1 MQYTRPP
8 QIRHNLQQRAYSGAQ
23 QLLAAFALLTACILF
38 MLVFPATAHAKSYEM
53 PQVDIQAQMETDGTL
68 HVVEQRTFDFD
79 GSYSAVWWTMNL
91 LPSNAEFSVNG
102 VRVMPVTGEGAT
114 EYSMTQVEEVP
125 FDLKWREEGGPGKD
139 AYSVDSPKNT
149 VYVFFGNTPKRI
161 VVELDYTITNMA
173 QMYDDVAEVYWRYV
187 GSQWSAPSENVTAT
201 LQLPLPQGTTVTP
214 GDNVRAWGHGPL
226 DGTVSVNADGSVTCT
241 VPRIESGAYAE
252 MRVLTPTAWL
262 SNVSLK
268 TLRLHAGEQRLD
280 SVLKEEKSWADKANT
295 QRMMSFGYV
304 AGCALVCLL
313 VLAWALWAFFRYGK
327 EYTPAFT
334 DKYWRDVPS
343 KGMHPAVIG
352 RLWRWNR
359 ESTDDLT
366 ATIMHLAQTGAVR
379 IDAGSYDAPAKLGG
393 MKPVN
398 DFYITRLVDAQDVKD
413 PIDQA
418 TFKLLF
424 NKIGAG
430 QSALWFG
437 SIKKYGED
445 HPNAM
450 VKAMEAW
457 QKVVTTE
464 TDAHNFFED
473 KGKHLRTVM
482 WALAAVLAVFGVLK
496 WLDDS
501 NMLTL
506 FFFIPTVVALVF
518 IGNNM
523 PRRSV
528 EGNELVAHCKALR
541 NWLRDFS
548 SLDERGPADVKVWG
562 EFMVYAY
569 LFGVAKKAIEQLRQ
583 TQPEL
588 FAVDDSYGCSYVPW
602 WAWYSAPEAG
612 SGAQMPDVG
621 SFLSDSFD
629 QAVKTAHEALQA
641 ASGGSSSAGGFGGG
655 FSSGGGGGF
664 GSGGGGA
671 R

>member
-8 QIRHNLQQRAYSGAQ
+8 QFRQNLQQAA
-23 QLLAAFALLTACILF
+23 LLSASRLYAAALLLTACVL
-38 MLVFPATAHAKSYEM
+38 MVLAFPATAHAKSYEM
-53 PQVDIQAQMETDGTL
+53 PNVDIQAQMETDGTL

-91 LPSNAEFSVNG
+91 LPTNAEFEVNG
-102 VRVMPVTGEGAT
+102 VRMMAVDGTDAVEG
-114 EYSMTQVEEVP
+114 SMSQVSEVP

-201 LQLPLPQGTTVTP
+201 LQLPLPQGVTVTP

-226 DGTVSVNADGSVTCT
+226 DGVVSVNADGSVSCT
-241 VPRIESGAYAE
+241 VPHIGAGEYAE
-252 MRVLTPTAWL
+252 MRVLLPTTWL

-268 TLRLHAGEQRLD
+268 AMRLHAGEQRLD
-280 SVLKEEKSWADKANT
+280 TVLKEEKTWADKANT
-295 QRMMSFGYV
+295 QRMMSFAYV
-304 AGCALVCLL
+304 AGCALVCLI
-313 VLAWALWAFFRYGK
+313 VLAWALWAFFRHGK
-327 EYTPAFT
+327 EHTPTFT
-334 DKYWRDVPS
+334 DKYWRDVPG
-343 KGMHPAVIG
+343 KGIHPAVIG

-359 ESTDDLT
+359 ESVDDLT

-379 IDAGSYDAPAKLGG
+379 IDAGSYDAPSKFGG

-398 DFYITRLVDAQDVKD
+398 DFYITRLVEAKNIAD

-424 NKIGAG
+424 EKIGAG
-430 QSALWFG
+430 QNSLWFG

-445 HPNAM
+445 HPNAL
-450 VKAMEAW
+450 VKAVEAW
-457 QKVVTTE
+457 QGVVTAE
-464 TDAHNFFED
+464 TNSHSYFEE

-482 WALAAVLAVFGVLK
+482 WVLAAVLGVFGVLK
-496 WLDDS
+496 WLNDE

-506 FFFIPTVVALVF
+506 FFFIPTVIALVF
-518 IGNNM
+518 VGNNM

-528 EGNELVAHCKALR
+528 EGNELIAHCKALR

-548 SLDERGPADVKVWG
+548 SLEERPPTDVKVWG

-569 LFGVAKKAIEQLRQ
+569 LFGVAKQAIGQLRQ

-588 FAVDDSYGCSYVPW
+588 FTVDGSYGYSYVPW

-621 SFLSDSFD
+621 SFLSGSFN
-629 QAVKTAHEALQA
+629 QAVKTAHAALQA